1 MLVQLDSDF
10 NSIFGVRSHT
20 LVAEQGATSYFNSSD
35 EEEDEEECLLD
46 DEDYYA
52 DDQEFFDLE
61 ELDFED

>member
-1 MLVQLDSDF
+1 MLVQLENKF

-20 LVAEQGATSYFNSSD
+20 LVAEQGATSYFNSSE